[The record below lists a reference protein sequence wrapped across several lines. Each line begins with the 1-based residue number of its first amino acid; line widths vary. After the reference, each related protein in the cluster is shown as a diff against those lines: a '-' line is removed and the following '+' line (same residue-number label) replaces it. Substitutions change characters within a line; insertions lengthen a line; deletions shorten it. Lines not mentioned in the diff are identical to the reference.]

1 MKVSDQWKPGALKIG
16 KILVPVDF
24 SAHSLKAVKHATALA
39 SGIGASVIL
48 LHVIDDP
55 GEEIP
60 GSPLKTR
67 SYLAQQTKLT
77 QSAEHQLALWAKREV
92 RSYAAVKQYVR
103 RGRIHRV
110 IVNLAEKS
118 GSGLIVIGS
127 RGRTGL
133 SRLLLG
139 SVAESVVH
147 SAHCPVLIVH

>member
-1 MKVSDQWKPGALKIG
+1 MKVSDQWKPGALKID

-39 SGIGASVIL
+39 SGIGASVML

-67 SYLAQQTKLT
+67 SYLAEQTKLV
-77 QSAEHQLALWAKREV
+77 QGAEHQLALWAKREV
-92 RSYAAVKQYVR
+92 RPHVTVRNYVR
-103 RGRIHRV
+103 RGRVHRV
-110 IVNLAEKS
+110 IVNLAEKT
-118 GSGLIVIGS
+118 GTGLIVIGS

-133 SRLLLG
+133 SRLLIG
-139 SVAESVVH
+139 SVAESVVRN
-147 SAHCPVLIVH
+147 AHCPVLTVR